1 MGIIG
6 VANPLNKGIYR
17 NMLCPCGSGKKSK
30 KCHGQNLVIQK
41 DEYDHIMSMGEKRE
55 TEFNEAL
62 LNAMNENGFRAG
74 KDDES
79 KT

>member
-30 KCHGQNLVIQK
+30 KCHGQNLVISK

-55 TEFNEAL
+55 TEFSEAL
-62 LNAMNENGFRAG
+62 LKAMDENGLSIRKA
-74 KDDES
+74 DES

>member
-6 VANPLNKGIYR
+6 VANPLNKGICR

-30 KCHGQNLVIQK
+30 KCHGQNLVISK

-55 TEFNEAL
+55 TEFSEAL
-62 LNAMNENGFRAG
+62 LKAMDENGLSIRKA
-74 KDDES
+74 DES